1 MLMALFQ
8 NKESLSSNKTTRVC
22 GQADKNVQLQA
33 RPRGLIGVRREI
45 NLLLHPIVIRRLTSR
60 LFSFKQ
66 LCQSAIHNF
75 MCKFKISLLLYVCC
89 IIEIQKVAEQ
99 SAESCICI
107 LHKVAGFMER
117 IAFDHYGI
125 QVEPAFSP

>member
-45 NLLLHPIVIRRLTSR
+45 NLLLHPIVIRRLTHR
-60 LFSFKQ
+60 YIAPTFTDINCVATDRLIGIALPTRCQLPPFLFSYLF
-66 LCQSAIHNF
+66 I
-75 MCKFKISLLLYVCC
+75 Y
-89 IIEIQKVAEQ
+89 
-99 SAESCICI
+99 
-107 LHKVAGFMER
+107 
-117 IAFDHYGI
+117 
-125 QVEPAFSP
+125 P

>member
-45 NLLLHPIVIRRLTSR
+45 NLLLHPIVIRRLTVLPMRVRRRKPTGSDDSH
-60 LFSFKQ
+60 L
-66 LCQSAIHNF
+66 
-75 MCKFKISLLLYVCC
+75 
-89 IIEIQKVAEQ
+89 QKE
-99 SAESCICI
+99 
-107 LHKVAGFMER
+107 
-117 IAFDHYGI
+117 
-125 QVEPAFSP
+125 